1 MLYETLTLQK
11 QTYRFTN
18 IVNNDNNDIELYPD
32 DTNLTILNKLSLK
45 LNILS
50 DEICA
55 YVNDYNI
62 IGFSYDNINIKQIF
76 NKNKI
81 ELSNYLDENFVDKI
95 GNKINVYKNNLM
107 NELFEN
113 NFNIDKNT
121 IYYFTLND
129 ILILKP
135 DRDNQFLYSVIY
147 KYFPNIK
154 KDYIDNYNNKTNS
167 DLRKDNIKKI
177 NKLLSN
183 NELLLNILNDN
194 VNELLK
200 EKKFTSKLLN
210 FKSNN
215 SENNI
220 NIIKLFSDYELNSK
234 RFYTKLILEDYNNS
248 YFKLFKPEL
257 KLRLSDD
264 KSILDK
270 DICNKLL
277 NDFSDNVSLPYDF
290 AYMPPSIQPRNCII
304 FKTYLKKHNLFYSF
318 ILFMNGSYDFIINN
332 YYDINISDEI
342 LKDLNK
348 DINTLINNINR
359 YRIYTIN
366 KIPRLNE
373 YNDKINFM
381 NTKLI
386 YSMDNFSDDEG
397 NNIYEKKN
405 LLMYLS
411 NFITHIRIVKEKM
424 DKDLDTIILKYKRV
438 NNYENID
445 TIQSIINVLHDPN
458 IEIPDEEFIEIISQ
472 NTGISIEDATLEYIK
487 WGEKQEKNEFKKKS
501 LTTTETGA
509 EIIMTKYLDSNINFE
524 IYNIQSRNELNR
536 IIHFIKI
543 FMKLYEK
550 FIKGNLNKKLR
561 NLFTEN
567 INKEIEDLITELTTT
582 AKSLANSREFI
593 AENDIKRASNY
604 LSEAE
609 IALQAIAGRVS
620 KIKLVL

>member
-18 IVNNDNNDIELYPD
+18 IINNDSHDIELYPD

-76 NKNKI
+76 NNNKI
-81 ELSNYLDENFVDKI
+81 DLSNYLDENFVDKI

-113 NFNIDKNT
+113 NFNIDKNI

-129 ILILKP
+129 ILTLKP

-167 DLRKDNIKKI
+167 DLRKNYIKKV

-183 NELLLNILNDN
+183 NEFLLNILDDN
-194 VNELLK
+194 VDEILK

-215 SENNI
+215 LENNI

-248 YFKLFKPEL
+248 FFKLYKPEL

-264 KSILDK
+264 KSILDR

-304 FKTYLKKHNLFYSF
+304 FKTYLKNHNLFYSF

-332 YYDINISDEI
+332 YYDINITDEI

-366 KIPRLNE
+366 KIPKLNE
-373 YNDKINFM
+373 YNDKINFI

-405 LLMYLS
+405 LLIYLS

-424 DKDLDTIILKYKRV
+424 DL
-438 NNYENID
+438 
-445 TIQSIINVLHDPN
+445 
-458 IEIPDEEFIEIISQ
+458 
-472 NTGISIEDATLEYIK
+472 
-487 WGEKQEKNEFKKKS
+487 
-501 LTTTETGA
+501 
-509 EIIMTKYLDSNINFE
+509 
-524 IYNIQSRNELNR
+524 
-536 IIHFIKI
+536 
-543 FMKLYEK
+543 
-550 FIKGNLNKKLR
+550 
-561 NLFTEN
+561 
-567 INKEIEDLITELTTT
+567 
-582 AKSLANSREFI
+582 
-593 AENDIKRASNY
+593 
-604 LSEAE
+604 
-609 IALQAIAGRVS
+609 
-620 KIKLVL
+620 

>member
-1 MLYETLTLQK
+1 
-11 QTYRFTN
+11 
-18 IVNNDNNDIELYPD
+18 
-32 DTNLTILNKLSLK
+32 
-45 LNILS
+45 
-50 DEICA
+50 
-55 YVNDYNI
+55 
-62 IGFSYDNINIKQIF
+62 
-76 NKNKI
+76 
-81 ELSNYLDENFVDKI
+81 
-95 GNKINVYKNNLM
+95 
-107 NELFEN
+107 EN
-113 NFNIDKNT
+113 NFNIDKNI

-129 ILILKP
+129 ILTLKP

-183 NELLLNILNDN
+183 NEFLLKILDDN
-194 VNELLK
+194 VDEILK

-405 LLMYLS
+405 LLIYLS

-424 DKDLDTIILKYKRV
+424 DLDPDTIILKYKRV

-458 IEIPDEEFIEIISQ
+458 IDIPDEEFIEIISK
-472 NTGISIEDATLEYIK
+472 NTGISIDDAASEYKK
-487 WGEKQEKNEFKKKS
+487 WSERQEKNDFKKKS
-501 LTTTETGA
+501 LKTTETGA

-567 INKEIEDLITELTTT
+567 INNKEIEDLQDEQIF
-582 AKSLANSREFI
+582 KFI
-593 AENDIKRASNY
+593 EDDISSSSSSSSQEEDEESNIF
-604 LSEAE
+604 SDN
-609 IALQAIAGRVS
+609 QS
-620 KIKLVL
+620 SDDQS